1 MPTLEEIQKQIA
13 AIEGG
18 SRFMPRKEIK
28 ELPNVLAPDER
39 VEQLAPGFY
48 NGGIGL
54 LVATNRR
61 LIFVDK
67 GMLYGL
73 RVEDFHYDRISS
85 IQYKTGLLL
94 GEITIYSSG
103 NRAEIGQVEKSVVRQ
118 FGEYV
123 RAKIGSPM
131 PRPAAPAAPQAAS
144 RPAPGAPN
152 VPSAPG
158 TVAPPPPL
166 PAASVPAVA
175 AADAD
180 DAIISKLE
188 RLAALKA
195 QGILTEQEFLEQKAR
210 ILRG

>member
-1 MPTLEEIQKQIA
+1 MPTLEEIQKQVA

-18 SRFMPRKEIK
+18 SKFMPRKEIK
-28 ELPNVLAPDER
+28 ELPNVLARDER

-103 NRAEIGQVEKSVVRQ
+103 NRAEISQVEKSVVRQ

-123 RAKIGSPM
+123 RAKIGSPG
-131 PRPAAPAAPQAAS
+131 PRAPAP
-144 RPAPGAPN
+144 PAT
-152 VPSAPG
+152 PS
-158 TVAPPPPL
+158 TVAQ
-166 PAASVPAVA
+166 ADRKSVV
-175 AADAD
+175 
-180 DAIISKLE
+180 
-188 RLAALKA
+188 
-195 QGILTEQEFLEQKAR
+195 
-210 ILRG
+210 

>member
-1 MPTLEEIQKQIA
+1 MPTLEEVQQQIA
-13 AIEGG
+13 KIEGA
-18 SRFMPRKEIK
+18 SRFIPRKEIK
-28 ELPNVLAPDER
+28 ELPSVLGADECI
-39 VEQLAPGFY
+39 EQLTPGFY

-61 LIFVDK
+61 LVFVDK

-94 GEITIYSSG
+94 GEITIFASG
-103 NRAEIGQVEKSVVRQ
+103 NRAEISQVEKSMVRQ

-123 RAKIGSPM
+123 QTRIGRP
-131 PRPAAPAAPQAAS
+131 PPLPAAASSANATMAMTQSSSSPHSTQA
-144 RPAPGAPN
+144 PAPAP
-152 VPSAPG
+152 PL
-158 TVAPPPPL
+158 PPPPL
-166 PAASVPAVA
+166 PAAQDST
-175 AADAD
+175 D
-180 DAIISKLE
+180 DVIISKLE
-188 RLAALKA
+188 RLAALKQ

>member
-1 MPTLEEIQKQIA
+1 MPTLEEIQKQVA

-18 SRFMPRKEIK
+18 SKFMPRKEIK
-28 ELPNVLAPDER
+28 ELPNVLARDER

-103 NRAEIGQVEKSVVRQ
+103 NRAEISQVEKSVVRQ

-123 RAKIGSPM
+123 RAKIGNPG
-131 PRPAAPAAPQAAS
+131 PRTPAPPAAPPAVPQAVGANAATAS
-144 RPAPGAPN
+144 ASSPQ
-152 VPSAPG
+152 
-158 TVAPPPPL
+158 PL
-166 PAASVPAVA
+166 PTAPTG
-175 AADAD
+175 D

>member
-1 MPTLEEIQKQIA
+1 MPTYEEIQKQIA

-18 SRFMPRKEIK
+18 NRFLPRKEIR
-28 ELPNVLAPDER
+28 ELPSVLAADER
-39 VEQLAPGFY
+39 VEQLTAGFY
-48 NGGIGL
+48 NGGLGL

-94 GEITIYSSG
+94 GEITIFSSG
-103 NRAEIGQVEKSVVRQ
+103 NRAEIGQVEKSMVRQ

-123 RAKIGSPM
+123 RAKIGNPT
-131 PRPAAPAAPQAAS
+131 PRQPAPPVSGAAPGAQNAPNTPGTAPPPPWPAAPAAP
-144 RPAPGAPN
+144 G
-152 VPSAPG
+152 
-158 TVAPPPPL
+158 
-166 PAASVPAVA
+166 
-175 AADAD
+175 AD

-195 QGILTEQEFLEQKAR
+195 QGILTEQEFLDQKAR

>member
-1 MPTLEEIQKQIA
+1 MPTFEDIQKQIA

-28 ELPNVLAPDER
+28 ELPNVLAADER
-39 VEQLAPGFY
+39 VEQLTPGFY

-94 GEITIYSSG
+94 GEITIFSSG
-103 NRAEIGQVEKSVVRQ
+103 NRAEIGQVEKSMVRQ

-123 RAKIGSPM
+123 RAKIGNPT
-131 PRPAAPAAPQAAS
+131 PRTAA
-144 RPAPGAPN
+144 
-152 VPSAPG
+152 
-158 TVAPPPPL
+158 PPPL
-166 PAASVPAVA
+166 PSAATGAPAA
-175 AADAD
+175 GAGGPQQTHAPHSTPPSGAD

>member
-1 MPTLEEIQKQIA
+1 MPTHEEIQKQIA
-13 AIEGG
+13 AIEGAN
-18 SRFMPRKEIK
+18 RFLPRKEIR
-28 ELPNVLAPDER
+28 ELPSVLAADER
-39 VEQLAPGFY
+39 VEQLTAGFY

-94 GEITIYSSG
+94 GEITIFSSG
-103 NRAEIGQVEKSVVRQ
+103 NRAEIGQVEKSMVRQ

-123 RAKIGSPM
+123 RAKIGNPA
-131 PRPAAPAAPQAAS
+131 PRPPAAAPPVPAAVPGAQNAQNAPGAAAQPPPFPAAPTAQ
-144 RPAPGAPN
+144 G
-152 VPSAPG
+152 
-158 TVAPPPPL
+158 
-166 PAASVPAVA
+166 
-175 AADAD
+175 AD

-195 QGILTEQEFLEQKAR
+195 QGILTEQEFLDQKAR

>member
-18 SRFMPRKEIK
+18 SRFMPRKEVR
-28 ELPNVLAPDER
+28 ELPSVLAADER

-67 GMLYGL
+67 GLLYGL

-94 GEITIYSSG
+94 GEITIFSSG

-123 RAKIGSPM
+123 RAKIGSPA
-131 PRPAAPAAPQAAS
+131 PRPAAPAPPAP
-144 RPAPGAPN
+144 RPAPGAPIAQNAPNQPHAPN
-152 VPSAPG
+152 V
-158 TVAPPPPL
+158 VAPPPPL
-166 PAASVPAVA
+166 PAAPVA
-175 AADAD
+175 QGAD

>member
-1 MPTLEEIQKQIA
+1 MPTLEEIQKQVA

-18 SRFMPRKEIK
+18 SKFMPRKEIK
-28 ELPNVLAPDER
+28 ELPNVLARDER

-103 NRAEIGQVEKSVVRQ
+103 NRAEISQVEKSVVRQ

-123 RAKIGSPM
+123 RAKIGSPG
-131 PRPAAPAAPQAAS
+131 PRAPAPPATPSTVAQAQTANT
-144 RPAPGAPN
+144 ANA
-152 VPSAPG
+152 SAPM
-158 TVAPPPPL
+158 PQPL
-166 PAASVPAVA
+166 PTAPTG
-175 AADAD
+175 D

-188 RLAALKA
+188 RLAVLKA

>member
-1 MPTLEEIQKQIA
+1 MPTLEDIQQQIA
-13 AIEGG
+13 AIEGA
-18 SRFMPRKEIK
+18 SRFIPRKEIK
-28 ELPNVLAPDER
+28 ELPSVLGADER
-39 VEQLAPGFY
+39 VEQLTPGFY

-94 GEITIYSSG
+94 GEITIFASG
-103 NRAEIGQVEKSVVRQ
+103 NRAEISQVEKSMVRQ

-123 RAKIGSPM
+123 QTRIG
-131 PRPAAPAAPQAAS
+131 R
-144 RPAPGAPN
+144 
-152 VPSAPG
+152 
-158 TVAPPPPL
+158 PPPL
-166 PAASVPAVA
+166 PAAAPPATAPIRMTQSSASAPPLPPPPLSVAQDP
-175 AADAD
+175 AD
-180 DAIISKLE
+180 DVIISKLE
-188 RLAALKA
+188 RLAALKQ